1 LCEYRRRDAVAEPEM
16 LRGFVM
22 SRVIVVSVL
31 FLGSLVTSP
40 IRSQEPQPK
49 PVLPGSL
56 VWVSPPSLP
65 DIKTSWVLGAESQA
79 GTYVLRVMLRKGA
92 RIPAHTHPDTR
103 YTTVLSGTLYV
114 GFGEVGDDSK
124 MVAVPAGA
132 VYVAPAG
139 VPHYLHARDGR
150 VVYQEG
156 GSGPTATVILKRSP

>member
-1 LCEYRRRDAVAEPEM
+1 
-16 LRGFVM
+16 M
-22 SRVIVVSVL
+22 SRVIVVSLVL
-31 FLGSLVTSP
+31 FGSLVANP
-40 IRSQEPQPK
+40 INSQEQQPK

-56 VWVSPPSLP
+56 VWASPPSLP
-65 DIKTSWVLGAESQA
+65 NIKTSWVLGAESQA

-92 RIPAHTHPDTR
+92 RIPPHTHPDTR

-124 MVAVPAGA
+124 LVAVPAGA

-156 GSGPTATVILKRSP
+156 GSGPTATVILQTKPIG